1 LLKTVQLNI
10 VEERLCWLAFS
21 FSFAVKMPLLPFH
34 IWLPEA
40 HCEAPTAGS
49 VILAGILLKLGGYG
63 FLRFSIGLFP
73 ESSAFFT
80 PLIYLISILGVI
92 YASITTLQQVDL
104 KKIIAYSSVGHVRI
118 LFIINYI

>member
-1 LLKTVQLNI
+1 V
-10 VEERLCWLAFS
+10 VERLCWLAFFS
-21 FSFAVKMPLLPFH
+21 SFAVKMPLMPFH

-73 ESSAFFT
+73 ESSSFFT
-80 PLIYLISILGVI
+80 PFIFVLSSFGVV
-92 YASITTLQQVDL
+92 YASLC
-104 KKIIAYSSVGHVRI
+104 
-118 LFIINYI
+118 